1 MDYYFL
7 HPRSMI
13 FNKINNKLASIAVM
27 LIIVMIGVVQS
38 HTTMGGDQSL
48 FVVIAQQLDMGKVLY
63 QDLFDYKQPGI
74 YLFYLLAGNTIGWDD
89 VSIHLFELGYWII
102 FTLVLFYTVK
112 EYQLFRL
119 QYFYSLLPL
128 FIVGVYYC
136 NARWLHLT
144 QLEAIINFP
153 IFLIVWLLDRAYKSK
168 GNLFL
173 AYFAIGLLVAIVLL
187 SKLVFAPII
196 AAFFLIHFLFVLRVH
211 NLGYIVRTQ
220 VLPLILGFA
229 LPASFFLFYIF
240 HHHIETL
247 VFEIYFKIPASVI
260 GLTDQIDPE
269 RLQTSVKWFIKK
281 MVVFLILAGVGV
293 LMIRKIESHFLSLL
307 LAWAV
312 VGLFVV
318 LMQKTSWWAYHFQL
332 LYVPIGFF
340 AAMGLDWI
348 LYRIF
353 QFEIIKRARIEN
365 LLMIFVLIGIFYIQY
380 HGLWKNHT
388 ATDVIK
394 LNTYDYAQEEVASV
408 LSVLKE
414 GDTMFVCGNPRM
426 YVLAS
431 RLPELS
437 TNGWILEYYLDFQWQ
452 AFYTEFVESPPT
464 YLFVKLDYDTLIQ
477 QKNKS
482 LWEYIINNY
491 SVFESLEH
499 GTWFKKI

>member
-1 MDYYFL
+1 
-7 HPRSMI
+7 MI
-13 FNKINNKLASIAVM
+13 FNNIKNRLDNIAVM
-27 LIIVMIGVVQS
+27 LIIVVIGIIQS
-38 HTTMGGDQSL
+38 RTTMGGDQSL

-74 YLFYLLAGNTIGWDD
+74 YLFYLLAGKVVGWDD
-89 VSIHLFELGYWII
+89 IGIHLFELGYWII
-102 FTLVLFYTVK
+102 FTLILFYAVK

-128 FIVGVYYC
+128 FIIGVYYC
-136 NARWLHLT
+136 NAHWLHLT

-173 AYFAIGLLVAIVLL
+173 TYFATGVLVAVVLL

-196 AAFFLIHFLFVLRVH
+196 AGFFLIHFLFVWKAH
-211 NLGYIVRTQ
+211 NLTYIVRTQ
-220 VLPLILGFA
+220 IFPLVLGFVI
-229 LPASFFLFYIF
+229 PVSVFLFYVF

-247 VFEIYFKIPASVI
+247 VFDIYFKIPASVI

-269 RLQTSVKWFIKK
+269 RLMTSVKWFIKK
-281 MVVFLILAGVGV
+281 MIVFLILAGIGV
-293 LMIRKIESHFLSLL
+293 FMIRKIESHFLSLL

-340 AAMGLDWI
+340 AAIGLDLI
-348 LYRIF
+348 LYHLF
-353 QFEIIKRARIEN
+353 QYQLIKKARIESFAII
-365 LLMIFVLIGIFYIQY
+365 LVLVSIFYIQY
-380 HGLWKNHT
+380 HTLWKNHT
-388 ATDVIK
+388 ASNVTK
-394 LNTYDYAQEEVASV
+394 LNTYDYAQEEVANV

-414 GDTMFVCGNPRM
+414 KDTMFVCGNPRM

-437 TNGWILEYYLDFQWQ
+437 TNGWILEYYLDFQWE
-452 AFYTEFVESPPT
+452 AFYTELVKSPPT
-464 YLFVKLDYDTLIQ
+464 YLFVKVDYDKLIQ
-477 QKNKS
+477 EKNKS
-482 LWEYIINNY
+482 LWQHIINNY
-491 SVFESLEH
+491 SIFESLEH

>member
-1 MDYYFL
+1 
-7 HPRSMI
+7 MI
-13 FNKINNKLASIAVM
+13 LNNIKNKLASVVVM
-27 LIIVMIGVVQS
+27 LIIVMIGIVQS

-63 QDLFDYKQPGI
+63 QGLFDYKQPGI
-74 YLFYLLAGNTIGWDD
+74 YLFYLLAGITIGWDD
-89 VSIHLFELGYWII
+89 ISIHLFELGYWII
-102 FTLVLFYTVK
+102 FTLILFYAVR
-112 EYQLFRL
+112 EFQLFRL
-119 QYFYSLLPL
+119 QYFHFLLPL
-128 FIVGVYYC
+128 FIVGVYYG
-136 NARWLHLT
+136 NASILHLT

-173 AYFAIGLLVAIVLL
+173 TYFAIGLLVAIVLL

-196 AAFFLIHFLFVLRVH
+196 AALFLVHFLFVLRLH
-211 NLGYIVRTQ
+211 NLVYIARTQ

-229 LPASFFLFYIF
+229 LPAAIFLFYIF

-247 VFEIYFKIPASVI
+247 VLDIYFKIPASVI

-269 RLQTSVKWFIKK
+269 RLLNSVKWFIKK
-281 MVVFLILAGVGV
+281 MVVFLILAGIGV
-293 LMIRKIESHFLSLL
+293 LMIRKVESHFLSLL

-332 LYVPIGFF
+332 LYVPIGVF

-348 LYRIF
+348 LYRLF
-353 QFEIIKRARIEN
+353 QFEIVKKTRIEN
-365 LLMIFVLIGIFYIQY
+365 LLTILVLIGIFYIQS
-380 HGLWKNHT
+380 HTLWKNHS
-388 ATDVIK
+388 ATNEIK
-394 LNTYDYAQEEVASV
+394 LNTYDYAQEEVANV

-414 GDTMFVCGNPRM
+414 GDTMYVCGNPRM

-452 AFYTEFVESPPT
+452 AFYTEFVNSPPT

-477 QKNKS
+477 QKNES